1 MPDWWAKAV
10 VGDVEVDERA
20 AHEDAG
26 GVDLLV
32 ETVFAIDE
40 EYVEALLR
48 EDSSTLKP
56 GKSGAND
63 GHVVG
68 AGRHI
73 SSLRRGAHYRQVLY
87 EAKTPGVVLAGRRLW
102 SALDHHSKD
111 ISREGA

>member
-32 ETVFAIDE
+32 KTVFPIDE

-48 EDSSTLKP
+48 EQSSTLKP

-73 SSLRRGAHYRQVLY
+73 SSLRRRADCRQVLCR
-87 EAKTPGVVLAGRRLW
+87 AKIPGNLLAGGRL
-102 SALDHHSKD
+102 
-111 ISREGA
+111 